1 MNVCTYC
8 GEAATTVDHVPPRGL
23 IRSSRRLNL
32 WTVPS
37 CERCNGGSS
46 RDEEYFRM
54 MVIGAFCHTPEADE
68 LFDGPISRSMDHR
81 PAKEDWLFGAFGTQ
95 DGLPFVELV
104 TETLERVACKIV
116 TGLACKL
123 SADPALANA
132 VVTLDEI
139 EGRGEHV
146 NWAPDFSFTKTPSH
160 WELWFFDSV
169 RVIVRPAC
177 LIACANTV
185 R

>member
-1 MNVCTYC
+1 
-8 GEAATTVDHVPPRGL
+8 
-23 IRSSRRLNL
+23 
-32 WTVPS
+32 
-37 CERCNGGSS
+37 
-46 RDEEYFRM
+46 M

-81 PAKEDWLFGAFGTQ
+81 PAKEDWLFGALGTQ
-95 DGLPFVELV
+95 DGFPFVELV
-104 TETLERVACKIV
+104 PKTIERVACKIV
-116 TGLACKL
+116 TGLACKV
-123 SADPALANA
+123 AAEPAPANA

-169 RVIVRPAC
+169 RVIVRPAAP
-177 LIACANTV
+177 ITPANAI